1 MSETLQT
8 QPTSEVGP
16 PDIRFENHG
25 TICIIQ
31 PLTGRGVEWVNE
43 NISYESWQQMGGGI
57 ASEPRMAQAVAEG
70 AQEAGLTVEI

>member
-1 MSETLQT
+1 MSDTT
-8 QPTSEVGP
+8 TPDC

-25 TICIIQ
+25 TVCVIQ
-31 PLTGRGVEWVNE
+31 PVSSRGKEWVNE
-43 NISYESWQQMGGGI
+43 NISYESWQLIRGGI